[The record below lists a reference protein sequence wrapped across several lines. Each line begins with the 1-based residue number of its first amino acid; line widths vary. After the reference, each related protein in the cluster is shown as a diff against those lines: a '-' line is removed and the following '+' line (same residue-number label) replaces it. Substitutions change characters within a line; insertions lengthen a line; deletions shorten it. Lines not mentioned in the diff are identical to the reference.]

1 MPGMNAFILA
11 ASLAALSAT
20 AQVPGLISHQG
31 KVTVA
36 GTNYT
41 GAGLFRFALVNA
53 AGTTT
58 YWSNDGTSSGT
69 PAAAV
74 SLSVVRGIFSVN
86 LGDTTV
92 ANMTQ
97 SIPASVFTNSEVYLR
112 VWFDDGVNGSQL
124 LTPDRRITS
133 VGYAL
138 QAATAASADAVAA
151 TNITGTFGLGQLPG
165 AVVTNNQSGVTLSGT
180 FTGNGAALTNIP
192 VSAVVAAPPGMV
204 LIPAGPFLMGNS
216 IAVDT
221 DITDAATVTAN
232 VSAFYMDVNLVTL
245 SQWQSVYFWAT
256 NLGYGFANSGAGKAA
271 NDPVLWLDWYDCVKW
286 CNARSQRVG
295 KTPVYYTDAALTAV
309 YTNGEVTV
317 YPNWAAKG
325 YRLPTEAEWEKAAR
339 GGLSG
344 LRFPW
349 GNVINQ
355 NLANYWGN
363 TSSYAYDLG
372 PNGSNPIGNYP
383 TTSLGTSPV
392 GSFAAN
398 GYGLNDMAG
407 NVFQWCWDW
416 YGTPYAGG
424 ADPRGPSSGSFP
436 FRVLRGGSWYGLA
449 YPCRAAYRSFYSPTS
464 MYWWVGFRSVLPPG
478 Q

>member
-1 MPGMNAFILA
+1 MNAFILA

-271 NDPVLWLDWYDCVKW
+271 NDPVL
-286 CNARSQRVG
+286 
-295 KTPVYYTDAALTAV
+295 
-309 YTNGEVTV
+309 
-317 YPNWAAKG
+317 
-325 YRLPTEAEWEKAAR
+325 
-339 GGLSG
+339 
-344 LRFPW
+344 
-349 GNVINQ
+349 
-355 NLANYWGN
+355 
-363 TSSYAYDLG
+363 
-372 PNGSNPIGNYP
+372 
-383 TTSLGTSPV
+383 
-392 GSFAAN
+392 
-398 GYGLNDMAG
+398 
-407 NVFQWCWDW
+407 
-416 YGTPYAGG
+416 
-424 ADPRGPSSGSFP
+424 
-436 FRVLRGGSWYGLA
+436 
-449 YPCRAAYRSFYSPTS
+449 
-464 MYWWVGFRSVLPPG
+464 
-478 Q
+478 